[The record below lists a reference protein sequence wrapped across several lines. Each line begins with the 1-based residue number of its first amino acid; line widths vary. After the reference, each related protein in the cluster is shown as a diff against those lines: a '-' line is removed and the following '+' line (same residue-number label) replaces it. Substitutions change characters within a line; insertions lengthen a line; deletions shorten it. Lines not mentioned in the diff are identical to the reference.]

1 CGGSS
6 KTQLT
11 YVRSVELGMRKL
23 IFTLINLFAV
33 LAHAELPQWVTSGTP
48 PDAAHAYVVCSA
60 EGLDP
65 QNIQQI
71 AENNCLA
78 SAAKL
83 PGVTVTIKQ
92 KTVQSLSGVDS
103 NEVAQ
108 ITPLQATVKC
118 EWTHRHLE
126 SIGTAFR
133 LFLECQVDKKSLSV
147 HSLKSEEQ
155 VDQSRSSAGPANA
168 LLTVATT
175 PRADVIAISGA

>member
-1 CGGSS
+1 
-6 KTQLT
+6 
-11 YVRSVELGMRKL
+11 
-23 IFTLINLFAV
+23 
-33 LAHAELPQWVTSGTP
+33 
-48 PDAAHAYVVCSA
+48 

-175 PRADVIAISGA
+175 PRADVIAISGANGERVINPTANSSVIDIHNGDETIQVRKIGYKDQRKSL